1 MHWEAVI
8 QGRVLSG
15 FWALSG
21 HLRTDPWRVGVA
33 MQECSILEDMALLK
47 SKITPPMPVL
57 DRKHVEFGDLRSTMT
72 SADVCVHK
80 KLRATYSAILF
91 PDTDTSRDNRG
102 PDSASRN
109 SAGRRFYNTQ
119 GTGTR
124 QTAIR

>member
-1 MHWEAVI
+1 
-8 QGRVLSG
+8 
-15 FWALSG
+15 
-21 HLRTDPWRVGVA
+21 
-33 MQECSILEDMALLK
+33 
-47 SKITPPMPVL
+47 MPVL
-57 DRKHVEFGDLRSTMT
+57 DRKDVEFGDLRSTMT
-72 SADVCVHK
+72 NADVCVHK

-109 SAGRRFYNTQ
+109 SAGGHFYNTQ